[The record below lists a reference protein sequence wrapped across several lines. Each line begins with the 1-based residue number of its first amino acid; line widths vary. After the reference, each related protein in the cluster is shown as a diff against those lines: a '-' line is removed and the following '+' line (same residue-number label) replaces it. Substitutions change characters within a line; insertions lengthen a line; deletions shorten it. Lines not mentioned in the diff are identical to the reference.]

1 MEYVKIPED
10 CKLVIFDLDN
20 TLHIESK
27 PDQKLMM
34 TVREII
40 VFFHINKIKIALA
53 SLNKCAETS
62 LELYHITDYFNCITR
77 RKYMWECKT
86 DEEYRLS
93 KTRTKTYMFNEIFKE
108 LDIKPSEA
116 ILFDDRMRHIYEA
129 LKLGMKFSRVN
140 PKRLLDWSNVKDGF
154 NKFSLKRRYTIY

>member
-1 MEYVKIPED
+1 MEELKIPEN

-27 PDQKLMM
+27 PGQKLTM

-40 VFFHINKIKIALA
+40 AYFYVNNIKIALA
-53 SLNKCAETS
+53 SLNKYAENS
-62 LELYHITDYFNCITR
+62 LELYHITDYFNCVTR
-77 RKYMWECKT
+77 RKNIWECT
-86 DEEYRLS
+86 TLEEYRLS
-93 KTRTKTYMFNEIFKE
+93 KTRAKTYMLNEILEKLQIE
-108 LDIKPSEA
+108 PSEA

-154 NKFSLKRRYTIY
+154 KKFSLKRRYTIY